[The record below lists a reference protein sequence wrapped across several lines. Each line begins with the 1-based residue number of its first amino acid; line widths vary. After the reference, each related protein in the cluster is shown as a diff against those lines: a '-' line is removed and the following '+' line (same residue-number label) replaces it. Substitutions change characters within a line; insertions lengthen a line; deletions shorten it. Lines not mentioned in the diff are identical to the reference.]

1 MASSFHPPSS
11 RSGPRAAR
19 SGPRSEDAQ
28 PNESVNR
35 RQRLPPTVNSA
46 AHNRRSWWAGRGP
59 NRPAVAHHNLQ
70 SVVRERTGSTRRAP
84 PTSANRA
91 VSHARPHSLATTSG
105 TGWPNTAQAPIDPKP
120 RQGHSAS
127 TSSMPTSESPAP
139 KRQKL
144 VGSPSVEIKREI
156 PTETMA
162 SSFALSV
169 SPVSSET
176 LVGDHRIKVERGIT
190 PELYSKPQHNMSGS
204 RRYAPLP
211 PECRKTHPNHT
222 AARSAWVRKE
232 QEALRRIGLRVV
244 RTFIRFVVIT
254 LPYPFLISLQGGW
267 NGY

>member
-1 MASSFHPPSS
+1 MASSFHPASS
-11 RSGPRAAR
+11 RPGAR

-35 RQRLPPTVNSA
+35 RQRLPPTVSSA

-59 NRPAVAHHNLQ
+59 NRPPVTHHNLH
-70 SVVRERTGSTRRAP
+70 SIVRERTGSNRRTPAP
-84 PTSANRA
+84 STSANRA
-91 VSHARPHSLATTSG
+91 VSHARPHPLVTTSG
-105 TGWPNTAQAPIDPKP
+105 TGCLKTAQPPIDPKP
-120 RQGHSAS
+120 RQPRQGHSA
-127 TSSMPTSESPAP
+127 PTSGSPAP
-139 KRQKL
+139 KRQK
-144 VGSPSVEIKREI
+144 VESSSVEIKREI

-162 SSFALSV
+162 SSSALSV

-176 LVGDHRIKVERGIT
+176 LVSDHRTKVERGIT

-222 AARSAWVRKE
+222 AARSAWAKKE
-232 QEALRRIGLRVV
+232 QEMLRRLGLRVV
-244 RTFIRFVVIT
+244 RTFIRFVAIT
-254 LPYPFLISLQGGW
+254 PAYPSLISLQGGW